1 MISIVKM
8 LGKGLL
14 KKDKHYVENKS
25 THIVK
30 AAKKC
35 RKKAAVD
42 NFLRDV
48 LGTHLIEKKF

>member
-14 KKDKHYVENKS
+14 KKDKHCVENKS
-25 THIVK
+25 THVGK
-30 AAKKC
+30 GSKKFK
-35 RKKAAVD
+35 RKESVE
-42 NFLRDV
+42 NFLRDI